1 MIFIPDVRLKKPAMG
16 RGCQKFLIDRLGDI
30 LRLVNGTDNKLHLKH
45 VAFVLVPDLIF
56 PRKSGHNEELVTA

>member
-1 MIFIPDVRLKKPAMG
+1 MG

-30 LRLVNGTDNKLHLKH
+30 LILVNGTDNKLHLKH